1 MLAFLNENELIT
13 DISINRKNRLLAA
26 YIGTTLALKENPN
39 ITPKQIFTNKFIE
52 NAKSS
57 GFYMLKE
64 NVELVKN
71 ILLDR

>member
-1 MLAFLNENELIT
+1 M
-13 DISINRKNRLLAA
+13 K
-26 YIGTTLALKENPN
+26 
-39 ITPKQIFTNKFIE
+39 TNKFIE